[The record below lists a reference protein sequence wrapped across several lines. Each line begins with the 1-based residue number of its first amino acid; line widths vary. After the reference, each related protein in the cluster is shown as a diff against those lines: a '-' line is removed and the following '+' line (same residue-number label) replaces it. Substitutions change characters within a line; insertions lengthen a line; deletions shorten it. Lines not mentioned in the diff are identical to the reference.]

1 MYNLKLKEMENADF
15 SLLMQ
20 YSPKEEV
27 AKKGRPEKVN
37 PTKNSEKVKNWS
49 EEIFKRMQQH
59 PSLRYIGRSEEY
71 KKEWKSKISVQKQLK
86 ADAEKEITEKLKV
99 LQNETE
105 NGYIKLGS
113 VRVKKLK
120 NELRMIL
127 KQGMSGEGYTSWRL
141 NYEDILN
148 RLQIKS

>member
-1 MYNLKLKEMENADF
+1 MYNLKLKEMENF
-15 SLLMQ
+15 NLLMQ
-20 YSPKEEV
+20 YSPKAEV

-37 PTKNSEKVKNWS
+37 PTKNPEKVKNWS

-59 PSLRYIGRSEEY
+59 PSLRYLGRSDEF
-71 KKEWKSKISVQKQLK
+71 KKEWKSKVSVQKQLK
-86 ADAEKEITEKLKV
+86 ADAEKEITEKLKE
-99 LQNETE
+99 LQTETE
-105 NGYIKLGS
+105 NGYVKLGS

-127 KQGMSGEGYTSWRL
+127 KQGMSGDGYTSWRL